1 MKMPVPRA
9 GPARHTARL
18 KVEAKMGAVIQD
30 FKYALRMLRKSPGFT
45 AIAVITLALGIGANS
60 AIFSVVDSVLLKPL
74 PYPEPDRLVAVSG
87 LNTRVGEK
95 GRALSYPDIE
105 DLQKQSTV
113 LEHISAYTDATATIT
128 GAGEPLHV
136 PSAVVSAEAFSALGV
151 MPILGRNFAPG
162 EDRPG
167 NYVVILSH
175 EFWKKQFGGEV
186 GAIGRAIALDGRSY
200 TIVGVMPAGF
210 TFPIDSDPPQV
221 WTTLSATAT
230 SENDDKAMTEERGA
244 HFLASVA
251 RLKPGVSLA
260 QANSELDAI
269 GGRLAKAYP
278 DTNTSLSFRAE
289 PALDALVGDLR
300 PQFRILFGAVG
311 LVLLIGCANVANLL
325 LARATSRQ
333 REFAIRAALGAGRG
347 RIIRQLLIES
357 GILALAGGTVGLL
370 IATWGSSFLAHLA
383 GSSIPRVAETSLDTR
398 VLAFTLAASI
408 ATAILF
414 GIAPALQLSKLG
426 ISETLKE
433 GSRGA
438 GHGAHRN
445 HLRNALVVAETA
457 LAVILLSGAGLLI
470 RSLMSLEHVNPGFD
484 PHGIITFST
493 ELPDA
498 RYPKAEMAEAFYAQ
512 LLERVRALPGVQ
524 SASAVIPLPLSQSV
538 IRISYEIEGRA
549 IAKSDLPVAHMR
561 IASNDYFSV
570 MRIPLVNGRVFTEA
584 DRADSPPVVIVNKA
598 LADKIFPG
606 ENPIGK
612 HIKPGLA
619 ITGEAKMREIVGV
632 VGDVKHRGLGRPDD
646 PEAYLPQDQMGIGFM
661 SGVVRTSAPAASLV
675 SAIREQVASLDK
687 DIPVYDVKSMDDY
700 VAASV
705 AQPRLD
711 STLLGIFA
719 GLALVLAIVGIYGV
733 MSFSVEQRTNEIGI
747 RMTLGAQRRDVL
759 RLVLRQGL
767 AIAAIG
773 VTLGIL
779 GALGT
784 SGLLKS
790 LLFGVRPSDPLTL
803 ASVAILLV
811 GCVVVA
817 CYIPARRATR
827 VDPMVALRYE

>member
-1 MKMPVPRA
+1 MS
-9 GPARHTARL
+9 
-18 KVEAKMGAVIQD
+18 AVIQD

-45 AIAVITLALGIGANS
+45 AIAVVTLALGIGANT
-60 AIFSVVDSVLLKPL
+60 AIFSVVNSVLLKPL

-87 LNTRVGEK
+87 LNTRLGEK
-95 GRALSYPDIE
+95 GRALSFPDIE

-113 LEHISAYTDATATIT
+113 LEHVSAYTDATATIT
-128 GAGEPLHV
+128 GAGEPLHM
-136 PSAVVSAEAFSALGV
+136 PSAVVSAETFAALNV

-175 EFWKKQFGGEV
+175 EFWKKQFGGEA

-200 TIVGVMPAGF
+200 TIIGVMPAGF
-210 TFPIDSDPPQV
+210 AFPVDSDPPQV

-230 SENDDKAMTEERGA
+230 SESGEKTMPDERGA
-244 HFLASVA
+244 HFLAGLA

-260 QANSELDAI
+260 TANTEIDAV
-269 GGRLAKAYP
+269 GARLAKAYP
-278 DTNTSLSFRAE
+278 DTNSNLTFRVE

-347 RIIRQLLIES
+347 RIVRQLLIES

-383 GSSIPRVAETSLDTR
+383 GSSIPRVGETGLDAR

-445 HLRNALVVAETA
+445 YLRNALVVAETT

-470 RSLMSLEHVNPGFD
+470 RSLVSLERVNPGFD
-484 PHGIITFST
+484 PHGVIAFTT
-493 ELPDA
+493 ELPDP
-498 RYPKAEMAEAFYAQ
+498 RYPKPEMAEAFYRQ
-512 LLERVRALPGVQ
+512 LLARLRALPGVQ
-524 SASAVIPLPLSQSV
+524 SASAVMPLPLSDSV
-538 IRISYEIEGRA
+538 MRTSFEIEGRPM
-549 IAKSDLPVAHMR
+549 AKADLPLAHIR
-561 IASNDYFSV
+561 IASPDYFSV
-570 MRIPLVNGRVFTEA
+570 MRIPLVKGRVFTEA
-584 DRADSPPVVIVNKA
+584 DRADSPPVVVINKA
-598 LADKIFPG
+598 LAEKHFPG
-606 ENPIGK
+606 EDPIGK
-612 HIKPGLA
+612 HIKPGLS
-619 ITGEAKMREIVGV
+619 ISGPTIMREIVGV
-632 VGDVKHRGLGRPDD
+632 VGDVKHRALDRPDD
-646 PEAYLPQDQMGIGFM
+646 PEAYMPQEQMGIGFM
-661 SGVVRTSAPAASLV
+661 SGVVRTTAPTASLV
-675 SAIREQVASLDK
+675 PAIREQAASLDK

-705 AQPRLD
+705 AQPRLN

-719 GLALVLAIVGIYGV
+719 GLALVLAGVGIYGV
-733 MSFSVEQRTNEIGI
+733 MSYSVEQRTNEIGI
-747 RMTLGAQRRDVL
+747 RMTLGAQRLDVL

-773 VTLGIL
+773 VGLGIA

-784 SGLLKS
+784 SLLLKS
-790 LLFGVRPSDPLTL
+790 LLFGVRPGDPLTL
-803 ASVAILLV
+803 AGVAILLV
-811 GCVVVA
+811 SCVLVA
-817 CYIPARRATR
+817 CYIPARRAMR
-827 VDPMVALRYE
+827 VDPIVALRYE